1 MNYENMAVT
10 VSQVNSYIKEKI
22 ASDEGLNS
30 LIIKGEISNFKNHYT
45 GHLYFTLKDDK
56 SLIKCIKILYFSIK
70 IEIAY

>member
-45 GHLYFTLKDDK
+45 GHLYYTIKNNKTNIKRKNLK
-56 SLIKCIKILYFSIK
+56 S
-70 IEIAY
+70 